1 MQLKTHEDKQNQ
13 TNPGYCCSLIVPLVL
28 GHFEGRAGHHPPI
41 YPDGEEEAT
50 SPP

>member
-13 TNPGYCCSLIVPLVL
+13 TKPWLLIVPLVL